1 MRRIAHTL
9 TVLRHWEKKA
19 GTSSSGLAQGLMFQA
34 RRLRIRLSWSF
45 TQAVLAGRYDGEANE
60 LLRDLAS
67 EISDRGYLSLLYS
80 LYDLGERTRQQETS
94 RRLSARTKRRTS
106 LEEKMQQAHP
116 ARYRRLKEA
125 LCEEARLRGLD
136 LPESMLRD
144 HCHIFRQHFDWS
156 TAPRLK
162 KLLALSETDFYRLMC
177 QFASALAIAA
187 DGWKNG
193 NRFDWKRFGYAG
205 FDRSDYRA
213 FLGERRRHLDSLGL
227 AHDADSE
234 TIRRQFKA
242 LAKQH
247 HPDLG
252 GNPERMRELNE
263 AYSAL
268 MQNPFDSPKQTR

>member
-1 MRRIAHTL
+1 MRQIAHTL
-9 TVLRHWEKKA
+9 TVLRHWEK
-19 GTSSSGLAQGLMFQA
+19 GRNIILRTRTGLDVSGPQA
-34 RRLRIRLSWSF
+34 RIRLSWSF

-80 LYDLGERTRQQETS
+80 LYDLSERTRQQETS

-162 KLLALSETDFYRLMC
+162 KLLALSEAILSPDVPVRLGPGHRGRW
-177 QFASALAIAA
+177 LE
-187 DGWKNG
+187 
-193 NRFDWKRFGYAG
+193 KR
-205 FDRSDYRA
+205 
-213 FLGERRRHLDSLGL
+213 E
-227 AHDADSE
+227 
-234 TIRRQFKA
+234 
-242 LAKQH
+242 
-247 HPDLG
+247 PV
-252 GNPERMRELNE
+252 
-263 AYSAL
+263 
-268 MQNPFDSPKQTR
+268 